1 MNEISLMH
9 GVAGRITAEA
19 FALGGEVS
27 SGGFADVA
35 SARHKNPN
43 KPGRSQRTLIP
54 PGTEEAEGEDDREQ
68 RRVVSLEEE
77 QPLLVR
83 GSRRARP
90 AICEGELVYRSY

>member
-9 GVAGRITAEA
+9 GVAGRITPEI

-43 KPGRSQRTLIP
+43 KPRRRQRTLIP
-54 PGTEEAEGEDDREQ
+54 PCTEEAEGEDDREQ
-68 RRVVSLEEE
+68 RRVVSS
-77 QPLLVR
+77 R
-83 GSRRARP
+83 GSRQARP
-90 AICEGELVYRSY
+90 AICEGEPVHGSY